1 MQEEHLFRIEAGKAF
16 ATTPI
21 TLAEAG
27 LKEREDLQEWI
38 IEHPEILGEDVLIV
52 TFEFDRWLTN
62 AGQSQADRL
71 DVLGID
77 SSGHLLVVELKR
89 DKAPDTVEMQALKY
103 AAMASR
109 FTPET
114 LASQHARFLTR
125 RGKVTSDSEAL
136 ELLAAHVSE
145 LSIENLREPRLMLIA
160 RDFPPTV
167 TATCVWLAE
176 RGLDITLLR
185 FQAYRSEDQVLL
197 TTSQLYPVP
206 DVEEFMIS
214 PRQAEVKQSGEVK
227 QKTQDVGA
235 VRRLVDNSVIQDG
248 TELTL
253 VLGPGV
259 NTEMRDTID
268 AWLGEQQDKRKSTW
282 KNDVAK
288 PLIWAFDGQAYS
300 PSGLARH
307 IIEAATG
314 VDRSVQGTLW
324 WVDSDGHTLVDLAK
338 TTLSGKGAKY
348 YGFWAR
354 FLGRVHSE
362 HPTWT
367 TAQMPQTSSWIS
379 MPSAIPGTTMGVS
392 FAANGRLRSEL
403 YIDTGSQDTS
413 KALFDSLFEKKAA
426 IESSFG
432 EQLSWERLDDK
443 RASRVAAYADGTVE
457 SSEEWDAYID
467 WFFDTQQRLRSALHL
482 NGSAT

>member
-21 TLAEAG
+21 TLTEAG

-185 FQAYRSEDQVLL
+185 FQAYRSGDQVLL

-227 QKTQDVGA
+227 Q
-235 VRRLVDNSVIQDG
+235 
-248 TELTL
+248 
-253 VLGPGV
+253 
-259 NTEMRDTID
+259 
-268 AWLGEQQDKRKSTW
+268 
-282 KNDVAK
+282 
-288 PLIWAFDGQAYS
+288 
-300 PSGLARH
+300 
-307 IIEAATG
+307 
-314 VDRSVQGTLW
+314 
-324 WVDSDGHTLVDLAK
+324 
-338 TTLSGKGAKY
+338 
-348 YGFWAR
+348 
-354 FLGRVHSE
+354 
-362 HPTWT
+362 
-367 TAQMPQTSSWIS
+367 
-379 MPSAIPGTTMGVS
+379 
-392 FAANGRLRSEL
+392 
-403 YIDTGSQDTS
+403 
-413 KALFDSLFEKKAA
+413 
-426 IESSFG
+426 
-432 EQLSWERLDDK
+432 
-443 RASRVAAYADGTVE
+443 
-457 SSEEWDAYID
+457 
-467 WFFDTQQRLRSALHL
+467 
-482 NGSAT
+482 

>member
-1 MQEEHLFRIEAGKAF
+1 MQEERLFRIESGKAF
-16 ATTPI
+16 AATPI
-21 TLAEAG
+21 TLVEAG

-38 IEHPEILGEDVLIV
+38 LEHPVILGDDIMIV
-52 TFEFDRWLTN
+52 TFEFDRWLTSG
-62 AGQSQADRL
+62 GQSQADRL

-114 LASQHARFLTR
+114 LASQHARFLTN
-125 RGKVTSDSEAL
+125 RGTPTSDSEAL

-145 LSIENLREPRLMLIA
+145 LSIENLREPRLLLMA

-185 FQAYRSEDQVLL
+185 FQAYKTEGQVLL

-206 DVEEFMIS
+206 DVEDFMIS

-235 VRRLVDNSVIQDG
+235 VRRLVDNSVIADG
-248 TELTL
+248 TEFILT
-253 VLGPGV
+253 LGPGV
-259 NTEMRDTID
+259 NAEMRDTIRMWLED
-268 AWLGEQQDKRKSTW
+268 AETKRKSTW
-282 KNDVAK
+282 ANDTSK
-288 PLIWAFDGQAYS
+288 PLTWAFDGQRYS

-314 VDRSVQGTLW
+314 VDRSVQGTQW
-324 WVDSDGHTLVDLAK
+324 WMDSDGHTLVDLAT
-338 TTLSGKGAKY
+338 TTLSGRGAKY
-348 YGFWAR
+348 YEFWSKLLTR
-354 FLGRVHSE
+354 IHNE
-362 HPTWT
+362 HPAWT
-367 TAQMPQTSSWIS
+367 TAHVPQTVGWIT
-379 MPSAIPGTTMGVS
+379 MPSAISGTVMGIS
-392 FAANGRLRSEL
+392 FAANARLRSEL
-403 YIDTGSQDTS
+403 SSTRKIRPSIRPSSIRYIRNDQ
-413 KALFDSLFEKKAA
+413 
-426 IESSFG
+426 
-432 EQLSWERLDDK
+432 R
-443 RASRVAAYADGTVE
+443 SRHP
-457 SSEEWDAYID
+457 
-467 WFFDTQQRLRSALHL
+467 SAVP
-482 NGSAT
+482 

>member
-16 ATTPI
+16 AATPM
-21 TLAEAG
+21 TLTEAG

-145 LSIENLREPRLMLIA
+145 LSIENLREPRLLLMA

-268 AWLGEQQDKRKSTW
+268 VCWESSKTSGSRPGRTTSLSRSYGLSMARRTALRVWRGTSLRPPRVWTVRCKERSGGWTRMGTRSWSWPKRRCPGR
-282 KNDVAK
+282 A
-288 PLIWAFDGQAYS
+288 
-300 PSGLARH
+300 PS
-307 IIEAATG
+307 
-314 VDRSVQGTLW
+314 
-324 WVDSDGHTLVDLAK
+324 
-338 TTLSGKGAKY
+338 
-348 YGFWAR
+348 
-354 FLGRVHSE
+354 
-362 HPTWT
+362 T
-367 TAQMPQTSSWIS
+367 TASGPGSS
-379 MPSAIPGTTMGVS
+379 SASIASIRRGQPRRCRRR
-392 FAANGRLRSEL
+392 AA
-403 YIDTGSQDTS
+403 GSTCPHPYR
-413 KALFDSLFEKKAA
+413 
-426 IESSFG
+426 G
-432 EQLSWERLDDK
+432 PSWE
-443 RASRVAAYADGTVE
+443 
-457 SSEEWDAYID
+457 
-467 WFFDTQQRLRSALHL
+467 
-482 NGSAT
+482 